1 MKMGHKRKPAV
12 AGQFY
17 PQGKERLLKII
28 SNLVDESK
36 EKRDCIASISPHAG
50 YMYSGKVAGET
61 FSMIS
66 IPDTVVIL
74 GPNHTGMGKAFS
86 IMDKGEWETPL
97 GDIKINEEL
106 AKLILEESLLA
117 SIDHTAHLW
126 EHSIEV
132 QLPFIQ
138 FFNPNADFV
147 PICIQ
152 KTNYEQLER
161 FGEDLAEAI
170 KRYGR
175 KVLIVASSDMSH
187 YIPKDE
193 AERKDWLA
201 LEKIE
206 DINPKDL
213 YDVVER
219 EDISMCGI
227 APVVSTLSASRRL
240 GAKGA
245 KVVSYATSGDV
256 TGDFTEV
263 VGYAGVI
270 IF

>member
-1 MKMGHKRKPAV
+1 MSQKRKPAV

-17 PQGKERLLKII
+17 PQGKERLLKIV

-36 EKRDCIASISPHAG
+36 EKRSCIALISPHAG

-61 FSMIS
+61 FSSIT
-66 IPDTVVIL
+66 IPDVILIL
-74 GPNHTGMGKAFS
+74 GPNHTGMGKTFA

-97 GDIKINEEL
+97 GDIRIDEEL
-106 AKLILEESLLA
+106 ANLILEESSLVKV
-117 SIDHTAHLW
+117 DPTAHLW

-138 FFNPNADFV
+138 FFNPNAAFV

-152 KTNYEQLER
+152 KTTYEQLKR
-161 FGEDLAEAI
+161 FGEDIAEAI
-170 KRYGR
+170 KKFG
-175 KVLIVASSDMSH
+175 KEVLIVASSDMSH

-193 AERKDWLA
+193 AEKKDWIA

-206 DINPKDL
+206 DLNPEGL
-213 YDVVER
+213 YEVVER

-227 APVVSTLSASRRL
+227 APVVSTLSASIKL
-240 GAKGA
+240 GAKNA
-245 KVVSYATSGDV
+245 KTVSYATSGDV
-256 TGDFTEV
+256 TGDYTEV

-270 IF
+270 IY